1 MKNLYYTVI
10 TLLLI
15 SANSLAQDFQYHIF
29 DRSYNYY
36 DSMRPT
42 AYAQMHTYLAGP
54 MLEEAVNKNLK
65 LVAKK
70 CASGTESK
78 YIFSLEPN
86 LFYNYQ
92 MNTLYG
98 ELKVKIYGPKN
109 ILKDTLTVNAKSQ
122 VNIYEKADFYISKMY
137 DSLIVKL
144 GSDIL
149 SKLPKD
155 NATINGDYCSTIELS
170 KPKPTIDKDYKAP
183 IQA

>member
-36 DSMRPT
+36 DSMRPS
-42 AYAQMHTYLAGP
+42 AYAEMHTYLPGP
-54 MLEEAVNKNLK
+54 MLEEAVSKNLK

-70 CASGTESK
+70 CAPGTESK
-78 YIFSLEPN
+78 YIFSLMPN

-98 ELKVKIYGPKN
+98 ELKVKIYSPKN

-122 VNIYEKADFYISKMY
+122 VNIYEKANFHISKMY

-144 GSDIL
+144 GANIL

-155 NATINGDYCSTIELS
+155 NATINGDFCSTIELS
-170 KPKPTIDKDYKAP
+170 KPKTTLDKDYKAP

>member
-1 MKNLYYTVI
+1 
-10 TLLLI
+10 
-15 SANSLAQDFQYHIF
+15 
-29 DRSYNYY
+29 
-36 DSMRPT
+36 
-42 AYAQMHTYLAGP
+42 
-54 MLEEAVNKNLK
+54 
-65 LVAKK
+65 
-70 CASGTESK
+70 
-78 YIFSLEPN
+78 
-86 LFYNYQ
+86 

-170 KPKPTIDKDYKAP
+170 KPKPTTDKDYKAP

>member
-42 AYAQMHTYLAGP
+42 AYAQMYTYLAGP
-54 MLEEAVNKNLK
+54 MLEDAVNKNLK

-78 YIFSLEPN
+78 YIFW
-86 LFYNYQ
+86 
-92 MNTLYG
+92 
-98 ELKVKIYGPKN
+98 
-109 ILKDTLTVNAKSQ
+109 
-122 VNIYEKADFYISKMY
+122 
-137 DSLIVKL
+137 
-144 GSDIL
+144 
-149 SKLPKD
+149 
-155 NATINGDYCSTIELS
+155 
-170 KPKPTIDKDYKAP
+170 
-183 IQA
+183 